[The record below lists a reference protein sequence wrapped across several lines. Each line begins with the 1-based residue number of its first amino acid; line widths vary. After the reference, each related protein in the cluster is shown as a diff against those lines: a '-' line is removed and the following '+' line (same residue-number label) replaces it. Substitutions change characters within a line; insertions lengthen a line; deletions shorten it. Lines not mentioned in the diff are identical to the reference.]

1 VYDPKR
7 VSETPTTKPER
18 AHAREAQS
26 RPDRVD
32 RYRLKRQIGEGGMGV
47 VWVAHDLRL
56 GRDVALKIMGGD
68 GIGTEARARLAREAR
83 SMARVSHPNVVQVFD
98 SGTFEG
104 ASGEPQVFIAME
116 LVDGEDLSARLEAL
130 RATDRWR
137 VGAAWAE
144 LVALFVEAGEGLAAA
159 HASGLVHRDFKP
171 ANVLVDRE
179 GRVRVGDF
187 GLSRGDA
194 DDDRHEPMDGFS
206 TNLGASA
213 ADGVPS
219 ARSRQPESDRPDA
232 DADDG
237 SAGRRGSEDDAYA
250 SEEAMTKTGT
260 VLGTPGYIAPELFH
274 GERADDKSDQWSF
287 CVSLWE
293 ALHGQRPIRAASFPE
308 LALATVEGRFEEP
321 PPKPPVPTR
330 LRAILRRG
338 LDVDPTRRFASMRA
352 LVDALRDEL
361 ERPRRRRR
369 RFRLFAA
376 LGTALVVGIGSVV
389 LWTSHEVAP
398 CADAGAPVD
407 EVWNAARR
415 ARVDAHVR
423 ALPVSFAQRLAED
436 AVRAA
441 DHYASEL
448 GSSYRG
454 ACEATFVRETQSQ
467 PLLDRR
473 VACLDRRRAEL
484 DAFAAELADADVDA
498 VERLTRALQLSPTF
512 AACADA
518 SALLSGVDPPPSA
531 LVEAVDRAHRTIA
544 SARAAIT
551 SGEVTEA
558 LRRAA
563 LAQREVD
570 RIDYAPL
577 RVDAHLAQGQALVS
591 AGRFDDASRELRAA
605 FYGSLGIG
613 DRDRRVEAA
622 TALVDVDGVRR
633 TRPELGDVWAEI
645 AGGTLASFEEERPE
659 LQSRLENVLAEL
671 RSAQGKRDEA
681 LTHAARAVELVERA
695 RGAEDLALLEPLR
708 QLGDVRAR
716 LRDFVGAIEPLERTR
731 RLASVLPEA
740 HPERIAIEA
749 RLSAAL
755 VGAGRSDEALP
766 MVRRAR
772 DLAIESLPE
781 AHPVLAF
788 ARLKHADA
796 LVHSGRVDEALPE
809 YRAAL
814 HATIAAYGPEH
825 TEVARALL
833 NLAGAE
839 ARAGRTDEAIA
850 RWREALAMRERLLG
864 PNHPD
869 LAIILQNVGSVETE
883 RGRAREALGVLERAW
898 RIRHESPA
906 SPLARADLDY
916 WYGRALYE
924 SGEDPAR
931 GRALVARGEATARRE
946 GYDAPAGDMERWLAT
961 HPEPAR
967 APARR

>member
-1 VYDPKR
+1 VYDSQR

-18 AHAREAQS
+18 ARPREAER
-26 RPDRVD
+26 RPDRVS
-32 RYRLKRQIGEGGMGV
+32 RYRLTRQIGEGGMGV
-47 VWVAHDLRL
+47 VWVAHDPRL

-98 SGTFEG
+98 AGTFEG
-104 ASGEPQVFIAME
+104 AGGEPQVFIAME
-116 LVDGEDLSARLEAL
+116 LVDGEDLSARLKAL
-130 RATDRWR
+130 HTTDRWR
-137 VGAAWAE
+137 EGAAWAE

-187 GLSRGDA
+187 GLSRGDV
-194 DDDRHEPMDGFS
+194 DEDRHELVDGLS
-206 TNLGASA
+206 TNLGESA
-213 ADGVPS
+213 ADGVS
-219 ARSRQPESDRPDA
+219 IARLHQPVSDRPEAREGDVT
-232 DADDG
+232 DG
-237 SAGRRGSEDDAYA
+237 RAFEDDAHA
-250 SEEAMTKTGT
+250 SDEAMTKTGT
-260 VLGTPGYIAPELFH
+260 VLGTPGYIAPELFR
-274 GERADDKSDQWSF
+274 GERADDKSDQWAF

-321 PPKPPVPTR
+321 PPKPPVPAR

-338 LDVDPTRRFASMRA
+338 LDVDPTRRFESMRA

-369 RFRLFAA
+369 RLRLFAA
-376 LGTALVVGIGSVV
+376 LGAALVVGVGSVV
-389 LWTSHEVAP
+389 LWTSREVAP

-407 EVWNAARR
+407 QVWSATRR
-415 ARVDAHVR
+415 ARLEAHVR
-423 ALPVSFAQRLAED
+423 ALPVPFAERLAED

-441 DHYASEL
+441 DRYASEL
-448 GSSYRG
+448 ASSYRG

-484 DAFAAELADADVDA
+484 DAFAAELVDADAEA
-498 VERLTRALQLSPTF
+498 VERLTRALQLYPTF

-518 SALLSGVDPPPSA
+518 DALLAGIDPPPAS
-531 LVEAVDRAHRTIA
+531 LVAAVDHAHLTIA
-544 SARAAIT
+544 SARAAIA
-551 SGEVTEA
+551 SGELTEA
-558 LRRAA
+558 LRRAE
-563 LAQREVD
+563 LARREVD
-570 RIDYAPL
+570 GIDYAPL
-577 RVDAHLAQGQALVS
+577 RVDARLAQGQALAA

-645 AGGTLASFEEERPE
+645 AEGTLASFEEERPVF
-659 LQSRLENVLAEL
+659 QSRLENVLAEL

-681 LTHAARAVELVERA
+681 LAHAARAVDLVERA
-695 RGAEDLALLEPLR
+695 HGAEDLALLEPLR

-716 LRDFVGAIEPLERTR
+716 LRDFVGAIEPLERAR
-731 RLASVLPEA
+731 RLASTLPDA
-740 HPERIAIEA
+740 HPERLAIDA
-749 RLSAAL
+749 RLSAAM
-755 VGAGRSDEALP
+755 VGAGRHDEALP
-766 MVRRAR
+766 IARRAR
-772 DLAIESLPE
+772 DLAMESLPE
-781 AHPVLAF
+781 THPVLAF
-788 ARLKHADA
+788 VRLKYADA
-796 LVHSGRVDEALPE
+796 LVHSGSVEEALPE
-809 YRAAL
+809 YAAAL
-814 HATIAAYGPEH
+814 EATIAAYGPEH

-833 NLAGAE
+833 NSAGAE
-839 ARAGRTDEAIA
+839 ARAGRADEAIA

-924 SGEDPAR
+924 SGEDTTR

-946 GYDAPAGDMERWLAT
+946 GYDAPADDMQRWLAT
-961 HPEPAR
+961 HPEIPG

>member
-1 VYDPKR
+1 MR
-7 VSETPTTKPER
+7 ETPTTKPER
-18 AHAREAQS
+18 ARPREAER
-26 RPDRVD
+26 RPDRVN
-32 RYRLKRQIGEGGMGV
+32 RYRLKHPIGEGGMGV
-47 VWVAHDLRL
+47 VWVAHDPRL

-98 SGTFEG
+98 AGTFEG
-104 ASGEPQVFIAME
+104 TGGEPQVFIAME
-116 LVDGEDLSARLEAL
+116 LVDGEDLSARLKAL
-130 RATDRWR
+130 HATDRWR
-137 VGAAWAE
+137 AGAAWAE

-187 GLSRGDA
+187 GLSRGDV
-194 DDDRHEPMDGFS
+194 DDDRHELVDGLS
-206 TNLGASA
+206 TNLGETA
-213 ADGVPS
+213 ADGGPI
-219 ARSRQPESDRPDA
+219 ARVHQPVSDRPR
-232 DADDG
+232 ADDG
-237 SAGRRGSEDDAYA
+237 RAFEDDAHA
-250 SEEAMTKTGT
+250 SDEAMTKTGT
-260 VLGTPGYIAPELFH
+260 VLGTPGYIAPELFR
-274 GERADDKSDQWSF
+274 GERADAKSDQWAF

-308 LALATVEGRFEEP
+308 LALATVEGRYEEP
-321 PPKPPVPTR
+321 PPKPPVPSR

-338 LDVDPTRRFASMRA
+338 LDVDPPRRFENMRA

-369 RFRLFAA
+369 RLRLFAA
-376 LGTALVVGIGSVV
+376 LGAALVVGVGSVV
-389 LWTSHEVAP
+389 LWTSREVAP

-407 EVWNAARR
+407 EVWSATRR
-415 ARVDAHVR
+415 ARLEAHAR
-423 ALPVSFAQRLAED
+423 ALPVPFAERLAED

-441 DHYASEL
+441 DRYASEL
-448 GSSYRG
+448 ASSYRG

-467 PLLDRR
+467 TLLDRR

-484 DAFAAELADADVDA
+484 DAFAAELADADADA
-498 VERLTRALQLSPTF
+498 VERLTRALQLYPTF

-518 SALLSGVDPPPSA
+518 SALLAGVDPPPSA
-531 LVEAVDRAHRTIA
+531 LVDAVDRAHLTIA
-544 SARAAIT
+544 SARAAIA
-551 SGEVTEA
+551 SGELTEA
-558 LRRAA
+558 LRRAEVA
-563 LAQREVD
+563 RREAD
-570 RIDYAPL
+570 GIDYAPL
-577 RVDAHLAQGQALVS
+577 RVDARLALGQALAA
-591 AGRFDDASRELRAA
+591 AGRFDDASLELRAA

-633 TRPELGDVWAEI
+633 TRSELGDVWAEI
-645 AGGTLASFEEERPE
+645 AEGTLASFEEERPVF
-659 LQSRLENVLAEL
+659 QSRLENVLAEL

-716 LRDFVGAIEPLERTR
+716 LRDFVGAIEPLERAR
-731 RLASVLPEA
+731 RLASTLPDA
-740 HPERIAIEA
+740 HPERLAIDA
-749 RLSAAL
+749 RISAAM

-766 MVRRAR
+766 IARRAR

-788 ARLKHADA
+788 VRLKYADA
-796 LVHSGRVDEALPE
+796 LVHSGEVEEALPE
-809 YRAAL
+809 YAAAL
-814 HATIAAYGPEH
+814 DATVAAYGAEH

-839 ARAGRTDEAIA
+839 ARAGRADEAIA

-916 WYGRALYE
+916 WYG
-924 SGEDPAR
+924 
-931 GRALVARGEATARRE
+931 
-946 GYDAPAGDMERWLAT
+946 
-961 HPEPAR
+961 
-967 APARR
+967 